1 MKNNCMLRLENLD
14 VKTISGQCLKHLF
27 TRQVTVNGVKL
38 DSLKCEPLRIMTSK
52 IVRNLSNP
60 KFMT

>member
-38 DSLKCEPLRIMTSK
+38 DSLNHLPVKLSEIYPIQ
-52 IVRNLSNP
+52 NL
-60 KFMT
+60 